1 VIHTALAI
9 VDTSDMMWSSAHMAS
24 STIIASDR
32 QARELTTEV
41 EAISHALSS
50 EQVLKAVVEGLPQ
63 EVIDGVR
70 RSLLTER
77 RELTETLQAYQN
89 AKDGDVALLKGRAGS
104 DPGASL
110 IIARLAKGW
119 PQKELARRLGLP
131 EQQIQRYEAE
141 RYRSISLGNFMRIAR
156 ALDVQLSAD
165 VEKRA
170 EAAWAPSYELS
181 KADAQK
187 VIKHARAHG
196 WLLKDD
202 TSDENAFSQLK
213 RHIGEHVG
221 DHGTPSL
228 LRTGL
233 NVQDHTDDWVL
244 LAWKAQVTRRAKA
257 IIQAKKPRYRALEVS
272 WLMDLVRLSNL
283 EDGPSRVSDMLESH
297 GIVLIVEPQVP
308 GMRVDGAAFIV
319 DDIPV
324 IALTTRKN
332 SLDNFWFTLLHEVA
346 HVTLHYRTG
355 LAAGFFDDVE
365 HNHVDEFEAEADRFA
380 ENLLIPEAVWSRS
393 PARIAKAPEPVIR
406 LATQLKISPAI
417 IFGRIRMER
426 KNYAI
431 FADRIGQGKVRN
443 QLLPEDKEVPN
454 GAA

>member
-187 VIKHARAHG
+187 VI
-196 WLLKDD
+196 
-202 TSDENAFSQLK
+202 
-213 RHIGEHVG
+213 
-221 DHGTPSL
+221 
-228 LRTGL
+228 
-233 NVQDHTDDWVL
+233 
-244 LAWKAQVTRRAKA
+244 
-257 IIQAKKPRYRALEVS
+257 
-272 WLMDLVRLSNL
+272 
-283 EDGPSRVSDMLESH
+283 
-297 GIVLIVEPQVP
+297 
-308 GMRVDGAAFIV
+308 
-319 DDIPV
+319 
-324 IALTTRKN
+324 
-332 SLDNFWFTLLHEVA
+332 
-346 HVTLHYRTG
+346 
-355 LAAGFFDDVE
+355 
-365 HNHVDEFEAEADRFA
+365 
-380 ENLLIPEAVWSRS
+380 
-393 PARIAKAPEPVIR
+393 
-406 LATQLKISPAI
+406 
-417 IFGRIRMER
+417 
-426 KNYAI
+426 
-431 FADRIGQGKVRN
+431 
-443 QLLPEDKEVPN
+443 
-454 GAA
+454 